1 MFGKLKD
8 RLKKTLSVFSKKT
21 EEEVKEK
28 PIVEKKEAIEEKEET
43 VEEKVEEVK
52 EEKPELEKEEIKEE
66 PKEKVVEKPEEH
78 KEKLNIFDEKGKLI
92 GQETRGKIHQQGLLH
107 QEIHVL
113 VFNGKGEILFQKRS
127 SGMETFPNLLDASVG
142 GHVEIGEDYLSAAI
156 NEIQEELGLKINKD
170 NLIFLADFK
179 NKSRDKVKNK
189 TNYVLRKVYAYQL
202 KPGERKQIRKSEE
215 ASNLEFW
222 PIEKLIDLSD
232 EEKIKFVPAMISEK
246 YLEFYKKISELIK
259 KSSSKEVPVKAEEK
273 KEKPELEK
281 EEIKE
286 EPETTEEPAPEKKGF
301 FKKAREFISTKK
313 ISTDRFEELFWELEM
328 ALLENNV
335 SVEVIE
341 KIKNDLKEELVD
353 KPLPRN
359 VGGKIEETLKKSL
372 EEVLDIEKID
382 LIERAK
388 GKKPFVIAFFGING
402 SGKTTTIAK
411 IAHLLKEKGMS
422 SVLAAGDTFRAAA
435 IDQLEEHA
443 NNLGIKIIKHD
454 YGADAAAVAFDAVKY
469 ADKSGI
475 DAVLIDTAGRLHSD
489 VNLMDELKK
498 IVKVVE
504 PDLKI
509 FVGESIT
516 GNDCVEQAS
525 RFDEH
530 IGIDGLILTKAD
542 VDEKGGAALS
552 VSFVTEKPIL
562 FIGTGQ
568 EYGDLKEFNSE
579 LVLNSL
585 GLK

>member
-8 RLKKTLSVFSKKT
+8 RLKKTLSVFSKKA
-21 EEEVKEK
+21 EEE
-28 PIVEKKEAIEEKEET
+28 IVEEPAEEKKEET
-43 VEEKVEEVK
+43 VEEAAEEKEGEAVEEKKEVK
-52 EEKPELEKEEIKEE
+52 EERDEKVVEEKKEEIKEKPREENAEIKE
-66 PKEKVVEKPEEH
+66 PEPEK
-78 KEKLNIFDEKGKLI
+78 
-92 GQETRGKIHQQGLLH
+92 
-107 QEIHVL
+107 
-113 VFNGKGEILFQKRS
+113 
-127 SGMETFPNLLDASVG
+127 
-142 GHVEIGEDYLSAAI
+142 
-156 NEIQEELGLKINKD
+156 
-170 NLIFLADFK
+170 
-179 NKSRDKVKNK
+179 
-189 TNYVLRKVYAYQL
+189 
-202 KPGERKQIRKSEE
+202 
-215 ASNLEFW
+215 
-222 PIEKLIDLSD
+222 PIEKKD
-232 EEKIKFVPAMISEK
+232 E
-246 YLEFYKKISELIK
+246 LKK
-259 KSSSKEVPVKAEEK
+259 
-273 KEKPELEK
+273 
-281 EEIKE
+281 EIKE
-286 EPETTEEPAPEKKGF
+286 ELKTEEESVPEKKGF
-301 FKKAREFISTKK
+301 FTKAREYVSTKK
-313 ISTDRFEELFWELEM
+313 ISAEKFDKLFWELEM

-335 SVEVIE
+335 SVEIIE

-359 VGGKIEETLKKSL
+359 VEKKIEETLKKSL
-372 EEVLDIEKID
+372 EEVLDIERIDFFDKI
-382 LIERAK
+382 K
-388 GKKPFVIAFFGING
+388 SKKPFVIAFFGING

-411 IAHLLKEKGMS
+411 IAHLLKEKGIS

-443 NNLGIKIIKHD
+443 NKLGMKIIKHD

-489 VNLMDELKK
+489 ANLMDELKK

-516 GNDCVEQAS
+516 GNDCVEQAA
-525 RFDEH
+525 RFNEH

-568 EYGDLKEFNSE
+568 EYGDLKEFDSE